1 MMDFNLGKKIKKYQQ
16 TDNKKS
22 QRDYKFFQKLSQSTF
37 IKITAILG
45 FIISFSIFIYKLFKY
60 DPAGIYLSL
69 ISSLFFF
76 IIFIFSLFF
85 KNPEIISSII
95 LLFSGTMLIG
105 EILHKSDIDFYLL
118 FVFCFPIIVYFI
130 HGIKNG
136 LIWNIIFLLLFSTLF
151 ALIKTGYVA
160 NVGYSQDFIFLTLL
174 VLIVLNILTF
184 FNAYRHQNIEKQ
196 MEKQIYFDRLTELPN
211 RLKMIEDLEK
221 NKNNLLCII
230 NVDDFKEINDIF
242 GCSIGD
248 EALVFLKDK
257 LLDFIDQSTQTLYK
271 LNGDEF
277 ALIANSTD
285 EEIEKIKR
293 LIYNINSD
301 LQVNKFI
308 QGDED
313 IILRV
318 SAGISD
324 RSKSDNEN
332 VLSTA
337 DIALKDAK
345 KSSIGVIEYNQDI
358 LKTKDNYHHNITSLN
373 IISSAIQCDRL
384 FPYYQPILDNNTDKI
399 DKYECLVRISDS
411 IGQIYI
417 PIKFLNIAKKS
428 RLYPKITR
436 IMLKKSVDRF
446 KNTEYEFSINLS
458 IEDFFNPYTIQ
469 FITLMLEENREICK
483 NINFEIIESEG
494 IENYTVF
501 ANFIKY
507 IKKYGCKISIDD
519 FGSGYS
525 NFDHFLNLNVDYL
538 KIDGSLIKNL
548 DKDKNARIAVEN
560 IVKLAKELGI
570 KTIAEYVHSK
580 KIFEIVKDINIDYSQ
595 GYYIGYPSPV
605 IQEELN

>member
-1 MMDFNLGKKIKKYQQ
+1 MMDLNLDKNINKHQRSDVKKNQKNFKV
-16 TDNKKS
+16 
-22 QRDYKFFQKLSQSTF
+22 FQKLSQTSF
-37 IKITAILG
+37 IRITAVLG
-45 FIISFSIFIYKLFKY
+45 FIISFSIFVYKFLRNDMTNMY
-60 DPAGIYLSL
+60 YSL
-69 ISSLFFF
+69 IALSFFS
-76 IIFIFSLFF
+76 IIFIVSLFL
-85 KNPEIISSII
+85 KNPEIISSFI
-95 LLFSGTMLIG
+95 LLFSGSMLFH
-105 EILHKSDIDFYLL
+105 EIINGGVIDNYLL
-118 FVFCFPIIVYFI
+118 FIFCFPIVVYFI

-136 LIWNIIFLLLFSTLF
+136 LIWNIIFLLLYSVLF
-151 ALIKTGYVA
+151 VLIKTGYVV
-160 NVGYSQDFIFLTLL
+160 NSNYSEDYIFITLI
-174 VLIVLNILTF
+174 VLIVLNVLTF
-184 FNAYRHQNIEKQ
+184 FNAYRHQNIEMQ
-196 MEKQIYFDRLTELPN
+196 MEKQIYYDRLTELPN

-221 NKNNLLCII
+221 NKNIILCII

-257 LLDFIDQSTQTLYK
+257 LLDFFDKSTETLYK

-277 ALIANSTD
+277 AILANSTD
-285 EEIEKIKR
+285 DEIEKIKR
-293 LIYNINSD
+293 LIYTVNSD
-301 LQVNKFI
+301 LQINKFI
-308 QGDED
+308 LGEED

-324 RSKSDNEN
+324 KSKNEKEN
-332 VLSTA
+332 LLSTA
-337 DIALKDAK
+337 DIALKEAK
-345 KSSIGVIEYNQDI
+345 KSSIGVIEYNEDK
-358 LKTKDNYHHNITSLN
+358 LKIKDNYHHNITNLN

-384 FPYYQPILDNNTDKI
+384 FPYYQPILDNKTDKI
-399 DKYECLVRISDS
+399 DKFECLVRISDN

-417 PIKFLNIAKKS
+417 PIKFLSIAKKS

-436 IMLKKSVDRF
+436 IMMKKSVDRF
-446 KNTEYEFSINLS
+446 KNTNYEFSINLS

-469 FITLMLEENREICK
+469 FITLMLEENSNICQ

-501 ANFIKY
+501 ANFIKF

-560 IVKLAKELGI
+560 IVKLAKELGV

-580 KIFEIVKDINIDYSQ
+580 KIFEIVKDISIDYSQ

>member
-1 MMDFNLGKKIKKYQQ
+1 MMDFNFDNIKNKLKTSKIEKKLKNFK
-16 TDNKKS
+16 TFRHFS
-22 QRDYKFFQKLSQSTF
+22 QYSF
-37 IKITAILG
+37 IKITSVIG
-45 FIISFSIFIYKLFKY
+45 FVVSFSIFV
-60 DPAGIYLSL
+60 YLLLHNDISKI
-69 ISSLFFF
+69 ISSIIALLFFTFIF
-76 IIFIFSLFF
+76 IISLFY
-85 KNPEIISSII
+85 KNPEIISSFV
-95 LLFSGTMLIG
+95 LLFSGSMIFH
-105 EILHKSDIDFYLL
+105 EILSGGSNDYYLL
-118 FVFCFPIIVYFI
+118 FVFCFPIVVYFI

-136 LIWNIIFLLLFSTLF
+136 LIWNSVFLILYF
-151 ALIKTGYVA
+151 AVY
-160 NVGYSQDFIFLTLL
+160 
-174 VLIVLNILTF
+174 VLIQNDYITNSSYSKNYIFVSFIVLVVINILAF
-184 FNAYRHQNIEKQ
+184 LNAYRHQDIERE
-196 MEKQIYFDRLTELPN
+196 MGKQIYFDGLTELPN
-211 RLKMIEDLEK
+211 RHKMLEDIEKSK
-221 NKNNLLCII
+221 NIILCII

-248 EALVFLKDK
+248 EALLFLKDR
-257 LLDFIDQSTQTLYK
+257 LLNFIDKTTETLYK

-277 ALIANSTD
+277 AIVANSTD
-285 EEIEKIKR
+285 DEAEKIKR
-293 LIYNINSD
+293 LIYTLNSD
-301 LQVNKFI
+301 LQINKFI
-308 QGDED
+308 QGEED

-324 RSKSDNEN
+324 MTKIDDEN

-337 DIALKDAK
+337 DIALKEAK
-345 KSSIGVIEYNQDI
+345 KSSIGVIEYSQEK

-373 IISSAIQCDRL
+373 IISNAIQCDRL
-384 FPYYQPILDNNTDKI
+384 FPYYQPILDNVTDKI
-399 DKYECLVRISDS
+399 EKFECLVRISDS

-417 PIKFLNIAKKS
+417 PMKFLNIAKKS

-446 KNTEYEFSINLS
+446 KNTNFEFSINLS

-469 FITLMLEENREICK
+469 FITLMLEENSNICK

-501 ANFIKY
+501 SNFIKL
-507 IKKYGCKISIDD
+507 IKKFGCKISIDD

-560 IVKLAKELGI
+560 IVKLSRELGI

-580 KIFEIVKDINIDYSQ
+580 KIFDIVKDINVDYSQ
-595 GYYIGYPSPV
+595 GFYIGYPSPK
-605 IQEELN
+605 INEELN